1 VEKTIMNRTLV
12 LLVVIFAFMV
22 SCQSIKEMLYIIYT
36 PKVNIKEV
44 IEQREKIDSSE
55 NPAYRYLISE
65 KLSKKRIEV
74 DDVIVKD
81 IIPSS
86 NIDYNFC
93 IIVGVPYEK
102 GEVECYIYARQFYGF
117 FYGFYGKEDI
127 ETIAKLVKGKTRIDA
142 VGDFARFFT
151 LLDKTYTKI
160 EIVNAKVTIKEEN

>member
-1 VEKTIMNRTLV
+1 MNRTLV

>member
-44 IEQREKIDSSE
+44 IAQREKIDSSE

-65 KLSKKRIEV
+65 QLSKKRIEV

-127 ETIAKLVKGKTRIDA
+127 ETIAKLVKGKTKIDA